1 MKNTPDSENNEAIMR
16 KVIRLSVENIDRGG
30 GPFAAAVVRE
40 GKILGTGVNTV
51 AEDYDPT
58 AHAEVNAI
66 RKAASVL
73 ESFRLDDCIL
83 YTSCEPCPMCLGA
96 IYWAGIPEVFYGNS
110 REDATRFG
118 FKDEHIYQETGKPAG
133 DRRVRFKRML
143 GKEAIEAF
151 KLWDQKSDKIVY

>member
-1 MKNTPDSENNEAIMR
+1 MKKTPESDINETIMR
-16 KVIRLSVENIDRGG
+16 EVIRLSVENIDHGG

-40 GKILGTGVNTV
+40 GKILATGVNSV

-66 RKAASVL
+66 RKAASAM
-73 ESFRLDDCIL
+73 ERFRLDDCVL

-96 IYWAGIPEVFYGNS
+96 IYWAGIPEVYYGNS

-118 FKDEHIYQETGKPAG
+118 FKDEHIYEEAG
-133 DRRVRFKRML
+133 RTAGERRVRFKRIL
-143 GKEAIEAF
+143 GEEAIEAF
-151 KLWDQKSDKIVY
+151 KRWDQKSDKIIY